1 MSVNIMPRSVVRAKG
16 TGVLGLVRK
25 IKAIKTENVAYKS
38 TVGLPLTTAFTLV
51 WTILRGKISEN
62 PENRSSGGDT
72 EGAMVT

>member
-1 MSVNIMPRSVVRAKG
+1 M
-16 TGVLGLVRK
+16 
-25 IKAIKTENVAYKS
+25 KTENVAYKS